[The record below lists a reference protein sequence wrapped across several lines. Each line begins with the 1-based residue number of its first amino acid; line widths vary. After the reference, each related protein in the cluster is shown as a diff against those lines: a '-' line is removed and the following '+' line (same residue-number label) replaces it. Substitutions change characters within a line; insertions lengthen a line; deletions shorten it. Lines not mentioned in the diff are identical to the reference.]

1 MESPSFEQQK
11 IDKQT
16 EIDEELDR
24 RVAWARERESCFDR
38 NEWHYLTEVQQ
49 RLTRA
54 KAFVMYEMHQMLL
67 RADNFGLRQT
77 EGRLLNNDLP
87 LLQMCQE
94 FISREIEG
102 LSRFERAEAFNPE
115 NKNKS

>member
-24 RVAWARERESCFDR
+24 RVAWAREQGYCLDQ
-38 NEWHYLTEVQQ
+38 NDWHPLFEVQQ
-49 RLTRA
+49 TLRRA
-54 KAFVMYEMHQMLL
+54 RAFVMYEVHQMLL
-67 RADNFGLRQT
+67 RADSFELRQT
-77 EGRLLNNDLP
+77 EGRPFNNDLF

-94 FISREIEG
+94 VISEKIEE

-115 NKNKS
+115 NKN